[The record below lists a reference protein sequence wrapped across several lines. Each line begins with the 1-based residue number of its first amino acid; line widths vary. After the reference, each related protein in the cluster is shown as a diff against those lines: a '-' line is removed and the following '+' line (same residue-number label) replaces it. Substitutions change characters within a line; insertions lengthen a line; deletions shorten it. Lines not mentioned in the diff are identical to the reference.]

1 MGAPTSVSDVL
12 QIPKDCV
19 NLWSLLRFLVPALF
33 SDLPDRRGD
42 SWGIK
47 VARFWWSFALRDQNC
62 DIGVRKF
69 GKGHPSGNE
78 LETRTIGTW
87 ARRTPGKQTYLHNNH
102 GQGVHITLVRW
113 FLLLDPYDPSDV
125 KKFWS
130 AVTDSAA
137 VVGG

>member
-1 MGAPTSVSDVL
+1 MGAPTSVSGVL
-12 QIPKDCV
+12 QIPENCV
-19 NLWSLLRFLVPALF
+19 DLRSLLRFLVPALF
-33 SDLPDRRGD
+33 SNLPDRRGD

-78 LETRTIGTW
+78 LEMRTIKTW
-87 ARRTPGKQTYLHNNH
+87 TCRTFGKQKHLHNDH
-102 GQGVHITLVRW
+102 GQGVHIALVRW
-113 FLLLDPYDPSDV
+113 FFLLDPYDPSGV

-130 AVTDSAA
+130 AVPDGAA